1 MKPIILN
8 NITAM
13 TSADVEKSLPVAISL
28 VEYSSNLGNENSTLE
43 CLRNDDDHNKVMNW
57 KESGEYLIE

>member
-13 TSADVEKSLPVAISL
+13 TAADVEKSLPVAISL
-28 VEYSSNLGNENSTLE
+28 VE
-43 CLRNDDDHNKVMNW
+43 
-57 KESGEYLIE
+57 